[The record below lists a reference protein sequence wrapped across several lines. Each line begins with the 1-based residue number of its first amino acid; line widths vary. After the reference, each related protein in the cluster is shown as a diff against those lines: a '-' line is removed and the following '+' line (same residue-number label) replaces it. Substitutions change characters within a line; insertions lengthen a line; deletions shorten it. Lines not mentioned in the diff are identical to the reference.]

1 MLDQLN
7 QMQIITPVPSLATLL
22 AHPEFQRGLADAQ
35 ATFLNDYEPAPLTE
49 EEMIEDVEERL
60 SRDGF
65 ELDKICCQVSG
76 VEPYTYLYQLGLTV
90 GTIEQGLRYA

>member
-1 MLDQLN
+1 MLE
-7 QMQIITPVPSLATLL
+7 QMHATTPLPSLAALL

-35 ATFLNDYEPAPLTE
+35 ATFLDDYEAAPLTE

-65 ELDKICCQVSG
+65 ELDKTGSQVSG
-76 VEPYTYLYQLGLTV
+76 SAPRTYFYNLGLTV
-90 GTIEQGLRYA
+90 GTIDQGLRYA